1 MQWFIFFTSVNYFL
15 SFHMIVCS
23 FVSFLWQV
31 TSWLKK
37 IYGDVP
43 IPDYE
48 VNERTVDILHE
59 VMECSEERD
68 KDVMLLI
75 EDMKD
80 QATKYEAESELEASF
95 FSSIRVRLFLVILKT
110 VLVKNLGIYINI
122 CN

>member
-1 MQWFIFFTSVNYFL
+1 
-15 SFHMIVCS
+15 MIVCS